1 MKPLGALALLALA
14 AGWAVAAPAEPPS
27 PAETQLPIDAPA
39 ANSHDTAQP
48 QIVGVE
54 ALLSSLTDPRQ
65 SGPLAPRDDCGA
77 LGGANAFRRELSDVV
92 IRRDIEALVG
102 LADIDIKLDFGG
114 GEGRA
119 ELRLRLSD
127 PDSRLWQE
135 LDKVLPL
142 GCAVNSQGGITL
154 PWYFA
159 QDFGDL
165 DTFATMIVLGEDV
178 PLRAEPRTDG
188 QILKRFSWDAVELK
202 GDMGGH
208 EDFALI
214 GDYRGGEGYVA
225 QAKLRSLIDYRLIAK
240 LVGGKWRI
248 TALVAGD

>member
-39 ANSHDTAQP
+39 ANNHDTAQP

-77 LGGANAFRRELSDVV
+77 LGGANAFRRELSDAV
-92 IRRDIEALVG
+92 IRRDIEALVS

-135 LDKVLPL
+135 LDKMLPL

-159 QDFGDL
+159 QDFWRSRHLRDNDCAWRGRA
-165 DTFATMIVLGEDV
+165 FASRTADGRTNPQTIVLGCGG
-178 PLRAEPRTDG
+178 AERRHGRP
-188 QILKRFSWDAVELK
+188 
-202 GDMGGH
+202 
-208 EDFALI
+208 
-214 GDYRGGEGYVA
+214 
-225 QAKLRSLIDYRLIAK
+225 
-240 LVGGKWRI
+240 
-248 TALVAGD
+248 